1 MIIGV
6 ILGNGTL
13 VIALK
18 VGQESQEITRRG
30 TKDPSRTFV
39 IHRDDA
45 EETVTIHQGFGE
57 NCKERGDGG

>member
-30 TKDPSRTFV
+30 TKDPSLRYSS
-39 IHRDDA
+39 
-45 EETVTIHQGFGE
+45 
-57 NCKERGDGG
+57 